1 MSSQIKTDILQGDL
15 YINGKWVSAPDQSY
29 FESLNPA
36 TGELVGVCAAAT
48 TEQVDEAVAKANE
61 AYSQWKNTPI
71 PERAAY

>member
-36 TGELVGVCAAAT
+36 TGNCRHMCGSHNGA
-48 TEQVDEAVAKANE
+48 
-61 AYSQWKNTPI
+61 SG
-71 PERAAY
+71 